1 MNMSFINAND
11 IDHIKPGQRIYVSAS
26 HSKHYKRIGTIQK
39 WNKARPAIKFDEL
52 ETIRNLPWDFL
63 QLHNDVSTEKKY
75 PPNKTLLS
83 KRIQNA
89 FGQQLLTMA
98 LIVTEVDTGMTDV
111 QTIQV
116 AMAEI
121 TRLVSVIRL
130 VEEYDK

>member
-1 MNMSFINAND
+1 
-11 IDHIKPGQRIYVSAS
+11 
-26 HSKHYKRIGTIQK
+26 
-39 WNKARPAIKFDEL
+39 
-52 ETIRNLPWDFL
+52 
-63 QLHNDVSTEKKY
+63 
-75 PPNKTLLS
+75 
-83 KRIQNA
+83 
-89 FGQQLLTMA
+89 MA